1 MPVTVLIVDDDVSFR
16 SLAARLVR
24 ANGLAVVGEARDAA
38 EGAAAA
44 RRLRPDAALIDV
56 RLPDG
61 DGIALASELAAL
73 PWSPR
78 VVVISSNAQ
87 FARVALPGPNGT
99 HIPFVAKD
107 DLPHSPL
114 RQLLDART

>member
-1 MPVTVLIVDDDVSFR
+1 
-16 SLAARLVR
+16 
-24 ANGLAVVGEARDAA
+24 
-38 EGAAAA
+38 
-44 RRLRPDAALIDV
+44 
-56 RLPDG
+56 
-61 DGIALASELAAL
+61 
-73 PWSPR
+73 